1 VIAILAVAFLTL
13 SICVT
18 QQETN
23 VSDLQAFRH
32 ETRDWLEQNCP
43 VSMRQPTSGGD
54 DACWGGRNYQFA
66 SEDQQLWMERMAAK
80 GWTAPDWP
88 TEYGGGGLDKGQHK
102 VLKEELAMINARSPL
117 DSFGIWMIGPA
128 LLKFGSEALKQQHL
142 PPIVRGEIRWCQG
155 YSEPGAGSDLAGLQS
170 KGEDMGDHF
179 IANGQKV
186 WTSYGDKADWMFC
199 LLRTDTEA
207 KKQMGI
213 SLVLFDME
221 TPGVTPKPIKLISG
235 SSPFCET
242 FLDDVRVEKD
252 QVVGDINH
260 GWTIAKYLLTHERE
274 MIGGMGMAEVGGESL
289 GQHASQVLGL
299 EQGRMNNPILRAEVA
314 AWEIDG
320 ACFALTA
327 ERVTD
332 EVKSG
337 QGVGAT
343 SAMLKYFGTELNKR
357 RFETLLKINGSDGM
371 VWNGEASNGGWLP
384 RTWLR
389 TKGNSIEGGT
399 SEVQLN
405 VIAKNILGLG

>member
-1 VIAILAVAFLTL
+1 M
-13 SICVT
+13 
-18 QQETN
+18 
-23 VSDLQAFRH
+23 SDLQAFRQ
-32 ETRDWLEQNCP
+32 ETRDWLEDNCP
-43 VSMRQPTSGGD
+43 PSMRFPVTNSD
-54 DACWGGRNYQFA
+54 DVCWGGRNWTFKSDEQK
-66 SEDQQLWMERMAAK
+66 QWLERMAAK
-80 GWTAPDWP
+80 GWTAPTWP
-88 TEYGGGGLDKGQHK
+88 TEYGGGGLDKAQAK
-102 VLKEELAMINARSPL
+102 VLKEELAHINARSPL

-128 LLKFGSEALKQQHL
+128 LLEFGSEELKQQHL

-199 LLRTDTEA
+199 LLRTDPDA

-213 SLVLFDME
+213 SLVLFDMA

-242 FLDDVRVEKD
+242 FLDDVRVEKN
-252 QVVGDINH
+252 QVVGEVNK

-274 MIGGMGMAEVGGESL
+274 MIGGFGLTEAGSDTL
-289 GQHASQVLGL
+289 GQVAAKAVGIEH
-299 EQGRMNNPILRAEVA
+299 GRMNNPLLRVDVLK
-314 AWEIDG
+314 WEID
-320 ACFALTA
+320 AAAFAATA

-343 SAMLKYFGTELNKR
+343 SAMLKYYGTELNKR
-357 RFETLLKINGSDGM
+357 RFEVLMKIKGSDAMIWDGA
-371 VWNGEASNGGWLP
+371 NSNGGAVP

-405 VIAKNILGLG
+405 IIAKNILGLG